1 MRSFFEW
8 KKEKD
13 IISEHQSQIDQIVE
27 QCLHLFKL
35 DEAVETSRY
44 SVEVNYR
51 TTSEE
56 ALEGFAKIC
65 LGYISA
71 AIKKHGFHTK
81 HVFTEKPL
89 RLLVAAR
96 NWDDGEWVGVVSWY
110 ASQNCFVLSK
120 GFYNKD
126 RKTVRIKDSKQCDG
140 KSAAEIHKE
149 LFNTMT
155 HLKQLPDDHKEKLKP
170 ALMKRGPKR

>member
-1 MRSFFEW
+1 MKSFSQW
-8 KKEKD
+8 KKD
-13 IISEHQSQIDQIVE
+13 NDVISENYDQIRNLFE
-27 QCLHLFKL
+27 SCLKFFQLN
-35 DEAVETSRY
+35 EAAETSRY
-44 SVEVNYR
+44 SIEVNYR
-51 TTSEE
+51 TSSEE

-65 LGYISA
+65 LGYVSA

-81 HVFTEKPL
+81 HVYTEKPL

-96 NWDDGEWVGVVSWY
+96 NWDDGEWVGAVTWY
-110 ASQNCFVLSK
+110 AQQNCFVLSK

-126 RKTVRIKDSKQCDG
+126 RKTVRIKDSKRCDG

-155 HLKQLPDDHKEKLKP
+155 DLKHKPDAHKEKLKP

>member
-1 MRSFFEW
+1 MKSFLEW
-8 KKEKD
+8 KKENQ
-13 IISEHQSQIDQIVE
+13 IFLEYHEQIDDVVE
-27 QCLHLFKL
+27 NCLNLFKIN
-35 DEAVETSRY
+35 EAAETSRY
-44 SVEVNYR
+44 SIEVNYR

-81 HVFTEKPL
+81 HVYTEKPL
-89 RLLVAAR
+89 RLLVASR
-96 NWDDGEWVGVVSWY
+96 NWDNGEWVGVVSWY
-110 ASQNCFVLSK
+110 AKQNCFVISK

-126 RKTVRIKDSKQCDG
+126 RKTVRIKDSKRCDG
-140 KSAAEIHKE
+140 HSAAEINKE
-149 LFNTMT
+149 LFNTMK
-155 HLKQLPDDHKEKLKP
+155 HIKELPDEHKEKLKP